1 MIYAW
6 YASASST
13 LSVSYK
19 LKLLKIVL
27 HFRVGRGEGKLSL
40 TWKKRV
46 KGESKISFYNDLK
59 RAKTNRHSNS

>member
-27 HFRVGRGEGKLSL
+27 HFRVGRGGGEAEFDLE
-40 TWKKRV
+40 KK
-46 KGESKISFYNDLK
+46 SK
-59 RAKTNRHSNS
+59 RRE